1 MTTLP
6 DRISDRHSSFLF
18 SKYRLFIDLLFV
30 DLIFVEIFFVGFL
43 SQRLV
48 VQRLVTSNLTSD
60 DDWTFSGGFVIISP
74 PSDALSSDAATSDI
88 DLKMGTLHSEKTL
101 MISTCEEVNRCYGSW
116 GQQDLWRAFVCSL

>member
-30 DLIFVEIFFVGFL
+30 DIIFVEIFCVGFL

-48 VQRLVTSNLTSD
+48 VRRLVTSNLTSD

-74 PSDALSSDAATSDI
+74 PSDALSSDI
-88 DLKMGTLHSEKTL
+88 DLKMGTSHSEKTL
-101 MISTCEEVNRCYGSW
+101 MSSTQGK
-116 GQQDLWRAFVCSL
+116 A